1 MSLVKLCSL
10 TMALS
15 ENMVKNKDFILTL
28 DLSKKWDE
36 RTLTALLI
44 SASCAKNFG
53 DRNSLTLCLFTES
66 SWTDKH
72 VFDFGKT
79 YPLPQHTNLKQQKSK
94 PLQKKK
100 KTIWL
105 LSRLINSFPC
115 ASCGF
120 KVKQEL
126 THTFGNVNI
135 SAIAVQ
141 LPAAIECCT
150 VS

>member
-1 MSLVKLCSL
+1 
-10 TMALS
+10 MALS
-15 ENMVKNKDFILTL
+15 ENMAKNKDFILTL

-100 KTIWL
+100 INLTAKSIDKL
-105 LSRLINSFPC
+105 LSLCFLWI
-115 ASCGF
+115 
-120 KVKQEL
+120 
-126 THTFGNVNI
+126 
-135 SAIAVQ
+135 
-141 LPAAIECCT
+141 
-150 VS
+150 